1 MIYAAAPSE
10 WIDEDHAVEHY
21 PITSGNHAAEANAHR
36 FTDTGGCAIVLRCG
50 FFYGRGA
57 AHSEQIWRWP
67 DSTSGSFP
75 ANVTGTSPRST
86 SWMPPLP
93 PWKRYIGQAGVFHV
107 ADDEPVTK
115 HLHAACAQAVNTR
128 LWVKVPGRM
137 GLLLGDKLTSL
148 TRSLRIDNGRFRSS
162 HRLEAAIPQRPRRL
176 PRDGLSNCS
185 SLRRWRDLD

>member
-1 MIYAAAPSE
+1 MIYADGASE

-36 FTDTGGCAIVLRCG
+36 FADTGGCAIVLRCG

-57 AHSEQIWRWP
+57 AHSEQILALARQHIGFVPGQRDGYISSIHLMDAAAAAVEALHWP
-67 DSTSGSFP
+67 GGIF
-75 ANVTGTSPRST
+75 N
-86 SWMPPLP
+86 
-93 PWKRYIGQAGVFHV
+93 V

-115 HLHAACAQAVNTR
+115 HLHATACAQAVNTR

-148 TRSLRIDNGRFRSS
+148 TRSLRIDNGRFR
-162 HRLEAAIPQRPRRL
+162 AVTDWRPRYPSVL
-176 PRDGLSNCS
+176 DGYREMASQTAPP
-185 SLRRWRDLD
+185 